1 MFRGKKYKKIA
12 ESIDRAKA
20 YGLKEA
26 IEILKKS
33 ELKFDQT
40 VEVHFNLGVD
50 PKHSDQVVRGTVVLP
65 HGTGRQ
71 VRVLVFCK
79 DNNLEVAKN
88 AGADY
93 AGGADLVQKIQEGWL
108 DFDAVVATPDMMPVI
123 SKVAR
128 VLGPRGMMP
137 SPKAGTADEI
147 CELLEHAALG
157 PGGESRTFDAD
168 VCSAHVVG
176 DLHLLGGLIKYRVHL
191 RAERIGDCYMD
202 GLVHE
207 ESVIPLLG
215 EVNHLV
221 DDDQIA
227 GLEILPERTD
237 GTGRDDHLNSELFQ
251 SVDVRPVG
259 HARRR
264 VLVLVAVPRKER
276 DLHTVDLS
284 DQYLIRRLAI
294 GCVGEDLLD
303 QFESLGIVYSR
314 SAYDSDSWH
323 AP

>member
-12 ESIDRAKA
+12 EALDRNKA
-20 YGLKEA
+20 YGLAEA

-33 ELKFDQT
+33 EVKFDQT
-40 VEVHFNLGVD
+40 VEIHFNLGVD

-137 SPKAGTADEI
+137 SPKAGTVTVNVAQTVK
-147 CELLEHAALG
+147 ELKAG
-157 PGGESRTFDAD
+157 KIS
-168 VCSAHVVG
+168 
-176 DLHLLGGLIKYRVHL
+176 YRVDKGANVHAPVGKL
-191 RAERIGDCYMD
+191 SFTVDQLAENTQ
-202 GLVHE
+202 
-207 ESVIPLLG
+207 SVIDSVVKNKP
-215 EVNHLV
+215 
-221 DDDQIA
+221 QSSK
-227 GLEILPERTD
+227 
-237 GTGRDDHLNSELFQ
+237 GTYIKSLTLTATMAPGI
-251 SVDVRPVG
+251 
-259 HARRR
+259 
-264 VLVLVAVPRKER
+264 K
-276 DLHTVDLS
+276 
-284 DQYLIRRLAI
+284 
-294 GCVGEDLLD
+294 LD
-303 QFESLGIVYSR
+303 MALTR
-314 SAYDSDSWH
+314 
-323 AP
+323 

>member
-40 VEVHFNLGVD
+40 VEIHFNLGVD

-137 SPKAGTADEI
+137 SPKAGTVTVNVAQTVK
-147 CELLEHAALG
+147 ELKAG
-157 PGGESRTFDAD
+157 KIS
-168 VCSAHVVG
+168 
-176 DLHLLGGLIKYRVHL
+176 YRVDKGANVHAPVGKL
-191 RAERIGDCYMD
+191 SFTVDQLAENAQ
-202 GLVHE
+202 
-207 ESVIPLLG
+207 SVIDSVVKNKP
-215 EVNHLV
+215 
-221 DDDQIA
+221 QSSK
-227 GLEILPERTD
+227 
-237 GTGRDDHLNSELFQ
+237 GTYIKSLTLTATMAPGI
-251 SVDVRPVG
+251 
-259 HARRR
+259 
-264 VLVLVAVPRKER
+264 K
-276 DLHTVDLS
+276 
-284 DQYLIRRLAI
+284 
-294 GCVGEDLLD
+294 LD
-303 QFESLGIVYSR
+303 MALTR
-314 SAYDSDSWH
+314 
-323 AP
+323 

>member
-137 SPKAGTADEI
+137 SPKAGTVTVNVAQTVK
-147 CELLEHAALG
+147 ELKAG
-157 PGGESRTFDAD
+157 KIS
-168 VCSAHVVG
+168 
-176 DLHLLGGLIKYRVHL
+176 YRVDKGANVHAPVGKL
-191 RAERIGDCYMD
+191 SFTVDQLAENAK
-202 GLVHE
+202 
-207 ESVIPLLG
+207 SVIDSVVKNKP
-215 EVNHLV
+215 
-221 DDDQIA
+221 Q
-227 GLEILPERTD
+227 TSK
-237 GTGRDDHLNSELFQ
+237 GTYIKSLTLTATMAPGI
-251 SVDVRPVG
+251 
-259 HARRR
+259 
-264 VLVLVAVPRKER
+264 K
-276 DLHTVDLS
+276 
-284 DQYLIRRLAI
+284 
-294 GCVGEDLLD
+294 LD
-303 QFESLGIVYSR
+303 MALTR
-314 SAYDSDSWH
+314 
-323 AP
+323 

>member
-71 VRVLVFCK
+71 VRVLGFCK
-79 DNNLEVAKN
+79 DNNLEVAKA

-108 DFDAVVATPDMMPVI
+108 DFDSVVATPDMMPVI

-137 SPKAGTADEI
+137 SPKAGTVTVNVAQTVK
-147 CELLEHAALG
+147 ELKAG
-157 PGGESRTFDAD
+157 KIS
-168 VCSAHVVG
+168 
-176 DLHLLGGLIKYRVHL
+176 YRVDKGANVHAPVGKL
-191 RAERIGDCYMD
+191 SFTVDQLAENTQ
-202 GLVHE
+202 
-207 ESVIPLLG
+207 SVIDSVVKNKP
-215 EVNHLV
+215 
-221 DDDQIA
+221 QSSK
-227 GLEILPERTD
+227 
-237 GTGRDDHLNSELFQ
+237 GTYIKSLTLTATMAPGI
-251 SVDVRPVG
+251 
-259 HARRR
+259 
-264 VLVLVAVPRKER
+264 K
-276 DLHTVDLS
+276 
-284 DQYLIRRLAI
+284 
-294 GCVGEDLLD
+294 LD
-303 QFESLGIVYSR
+303 MALTR
-314 SAYDSDSWH
+314 
-323 AP
+323 

>member
-12 ESIDRAKA
+12 EGIDRNKA
-20 YGLKEA
+20 YGLAEA

-40 VEVHFNLGVD
+40 VEIHFNLGVD

-137 SPKAGTADEI
+137 SPKAGTVTVNVAQTVK
-147 CELLEHAALG
+147 ELKAG
-157 PGGESRTFDAD
+157 KIS
-168 VCSAHVVG
+168 
-176 DLHLLGGLIKYRVHL
+176 YRVDKGANVHAPVGKL
-191 RAERIGDCYMD
+191 SFTVDQLAENTQ
-202 GLVHE
+202 
-207 ESVIPLLG
+207 SVIDSVVKNKP
-215 EVNHLV
+215 
-221 DDDQIA
+221 QSSK
-227 GLEILPERTD
+227 
-237 GTGRDDHLNSELFQ
+237 GTYIKSLTLTATMAPGI
-251 SVDVRPVG
+251 
-259 HARRR
+259 
-264 VLVLVAVPRKER
+264 K
-276 DLHTVDLS
+276 
-284 DQYLIRRLAI
+284 
-294 GCVGEDLLD
+294 LD
-303 QFESLGIVYSR
+303 MALTR
-314 SAYDSDSWH
+314 
-323 AP
+323 

>member
-12 ESIDRAKA
+12 ESFDRNQAYDLKA
-20 YGLKEA
+20 A

-40 VEVHFNLGVD
+40 VEIHFNLGVD

-65 HGTGRQ
+65 HGTGRS

-137 SPKAGTADEI
+137 SPKAGTVTVNVAQTVK
-147 CELLEHAALG
+147 ELKAG
-157 PGGESRTFDAD
+157 KIS
-168 VCSAHVVG
+168 
-176 DLHLLGGLIKYRVHL
+176 YRVDKGANVHAPVGKL
-191 RAERIGDCYMD
+191 SFTVDQLAENTQ
-202 GLVHE
+202 
-207 ESVIPLLG
+207 SVIDSVVKNKP
-215 EVNHLV
+215 
-221 DDDQIA
+221 QSSK
-227 GLEILPERTD
+227 
-237 GTGRDDHLNSELFQ
+237 GTYIKSLTLTATMAPGI
-251 SVDVRPVG
+251 
-259 HARRR
+259 
-264 VLVLVAVPRKER
+264 K
-276 DLHTVDLS
+276 
-284 DQYLIRRLAI
+284 
-294 GCVGEDLLD
+294 LD
-303 QFESLGIVYSR
+303 MALTR
-314 SAYDSDSWH
+314 
-323 AP
+323 

>member
-12 ESIDRAKA
+12 ESFDRNQAYDLKA
-20 YGLKEA
+20 A

-40 VEVHFNLGVD
+40 VEIHFNLGVD

-65 HGTGRQ
+65 HGTGRS

-137 SPKAGTADEI
+137 SPKAGTVTVNVAQTVK
-147 CELLEHAALG
+147 ELKAG
-157 PGGESRTFDAD
+157 KIS
-168 VCSAHVVG
+168 
-176 DLHLLGGLIKYRVHL
+176 YRVDKGANVHAPVGKL
-191 RAERIGDCYMD
+191 SFTVDQLAENAK
-202 GLVHE
+202 
-207 ESVIPLLG
+207 SVIDSVVKNKP
-215 EVNHLV
+215 
-221 DDDQIA
+221 Q
-227 GLEILPERTD
+227 TSK
-237 GTGRDDHLNSELFQ
+237 GTYIKSL
-251 SVDVRPVG
+251 
-259 HARRR
+259 
-264 VLVLVAVPRKER
+264 
-276 DLHTVDLS
+276 TLS
-284 DQYLIRRLAI
+284 ATMAPGIK
-294 GCVGEDLLD
+294 LD
-303 QFESLGIVYSR
+303 MALTR
-314 SAYDSDSWH
+314 
-323 AP
+323 

>member
-12 ESIDRAKA
+12 ESYDRTQP
-20 YGLKEA
+20 YGLNEA

-40 VEVHFNLGVD
+40 VEIHFNLGVD

-79 DNNLEVAKN
+79 DNNIEIAKN

-137 SPKAGTADEI
+137 SPKAGTVTVNVAQTVK
-147 CELLEHAALG
+147 ELKAG
-157 PGGESRTFDAD
+157 KI
-168 VCSAHVVG
+168 V
-176 DLHLLGGLIKYRVHL
+176 YRVDKGANVHAPVGKL
-191 RAERIGDCYMD
+191 SFSVEQ
-202 GLVHE
+202 LVE
-207 ESVIPLLG
+207 NTKSVIDSVVKAKP
-215 EVNHLV
+215 
-221 DDDQIA
+221 QSSK
-227 GLEILPERTD
+227 
-237 GTGRDDHLNSELFQ
+237 GTYIKSL
-251 SVDVRPVG
+251 
-259 HARRR
+259 
-264 VLVLVAVPRKER
+264 
-276 DLHTVDLS
+276 TLS
-284 DQYLIRRLAI
+284 ATMAPGIK
-294 GCVGEDLLD
+294 LD
-303 QFESLGIVYSR
+303 MALTR
-314 SAYDSDSWH
+314 
-323 AP
+323 

>member
-12 ESIDRAKA
+12 ESIDSTKQ

-79 DNNLEVAKN
+79 DNNIEVAKA

-137 SPKAGTADEI
+137 SPKAGTVTVNVAQTVK
-147 CELLEHAALG
+147 ELKAG
-157 PGGESRTFDAD
+157 K
-168 VCSAHVVG
+168 
-176 DLHLLGGLIKYRVHL
+176 IQYRVDKGSNVHAPVGKL
-191 RAERIGDCYMD
+191 SFTVDQLAENAQ
-202 GLVHE
+202 
-207 ESVIPLLG
+207 SVIDSVVKNKP
-215 EVNHLV
+215 
-221 DDDQIA
+221 QSSK
-227 GLEILPERTD
+227 
-237 GTGRDDHLNSELFQ
+237 GTYIKSLTLTATMAPGI
-251 SVDVRPVG
+251 
-259 HARRR
+259 
-264 VLVLVAVPRKER
+264 K
-276 DLHTVDLS
+276 
-284 DQYLIRRLAI
+284 
-294 GCVGEDLLD
+294 LD
-303 QFESLGIVYSR
+303 MALTR
-314 SAYDSDSWH
+314 
-323 AP
+323 